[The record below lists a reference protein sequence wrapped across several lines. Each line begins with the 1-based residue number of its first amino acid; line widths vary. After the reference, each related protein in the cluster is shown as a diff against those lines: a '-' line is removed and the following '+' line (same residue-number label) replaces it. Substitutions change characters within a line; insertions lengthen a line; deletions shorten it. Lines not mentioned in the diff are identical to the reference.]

1 MAAMTAFA
9 PVLLGVLSALSDV
22 PLPNGVTFNTDTVS
36 EVNYGRLLVSEAS
49 KSREV
54 RGPFSQ
60 GYAESEQRGT
70 LLWNKWKPLLL
81 AKGWKLVSEENGH
94 HLVRG
99 AGAKEQR
106 LVITTPDFDAP
117 RVQLIEV
124 GGRPMKL
131 DVKPPGAKAEAVK
144 DDADFPFAP
153 VFPGQARSGSMHA
166 DVPFIVGP
174 STEDPRFIAEA
185 SDVKTYAAPKSLS
198 RLEAVVASADALK
211 RAGWDVAVVNEE
223 DGYVQAHFTKNGRD
237 LWLHVSHR
245 EDGTDQALSYSV
257 VDLGADDLGKQLD
270 KDCKLT
276 LRGVNFDFNK
286 ATLKSDSEVTLGL
299 VAKALS
305 ARASLKLDV
314 NGHTDS
320 VGDDASN
327 QKLSEARAAAVVAW
341 LGKHGVAAG
350 RLTARGYGESQPIS
364 DNDSDAGRARNRRV
378 ELVCVK

>member
-1 MAAMTAFA
+1 
-9 PVLLGVLSALSDV
+9 
-22 PLPNGVTFNTDTVS
+22 
-36 EVNYGRLLVSEAS
+36 
-49 KSREV
+49 
-54 RGPFSQ
+54 
-60 GYAESEQRGT
+60 
-70 LLWNKWKPLLL
+70 
-81 AKGWKLVSEENGH
+81 
-94 HLVRG
+94 
-99 AGAKEQR
+99 
-106 LVITTPDFDAP
+106 
-117 RVQLIEV
+117 
-124 GGRPMKL
+124 
-131 DVKPPGAKAEAVK
+131 
-144 DDADFPFAP
+144 
-153 VFPGQARSGSMHA
+153 
-166 DVPFIVGP
+166 
-174 STEDPRFIAEA
+174 
-185 SDVKTYAAPKSLS
+185 
-198 RLEAVVASADALK
+198 
-211 RAGWDVAVVNEE
+211 VAVVNEE